1 MLAKYQEVE
10 MLIRIG
16 EYKKGNDAE
25 VDEAIEKMPKLN
37 AFLCQGLSEKADF
50 KETIQ
55 RMIDEVNA

>member
-1 MLAKYQEVE
+1 M
-10 MLIRIG
+10 IRIG

-25 VDEAIEKMPKLN
+25 TDEAIEKMPQLN
-37 AFLCQGLSEKADF
+37 AFLCQALTEKADF